1 MGIKGLLLLLK
12 DHSRIYQDIHFRDS
26 KLLVDGTNLAFSLYA
41 RSYLDFSLY
50 ARSNLDSSLY
60 ARFNLDQNRGGEYLA
75 YQVQVQALFM
85 TLGDCG
91 IKPYVVMDGGTGAS
105 DIRLNIREDRQ
116 RGLLRRAQDAALKG
130 SREGIVPPF
139 TTTVFEQTLND
150 MKVPLVRCFGEAD
163 GQLAALAREWCCPVL
178 SIDTDFYI
186 YDLPEGVLP
195 LKHFQWDSWKTRQNS
210 SYIPCKRYTTASFCT
225 FFNID
230 RRLLPVFASLAKNND
245 VNLREINCVQFIPAG
260 RPERWMWV
268 ARLEGLLSWLRART
282 DQTTEDTLT
291 AAMDLIPRVS
301 QQAQTE
307 VLTEVQT
314 AMLEYR
320 LPSSSLRG
328 FFSEGTAPSLPAE
341 MLSWAPEWVRAS
353 LGRGDLGDDVFVHR
367 RKILRIQVEHSALQS
382 CNLTS
387 QPLRQVLYG
396 LLLGQ
401 GGGEV
406 EEVDRDGLE
415 LVRVKV
421 RPLVQG
427 AAQRLRLDSL
437 PQADRAVRLQVCLE
451 TLGVEEEMLEGVPA
465 HLRLPVA
472 VTRYWLRRASPEPT
486 LLKALLMVM
495 VQGEL
500 NRRTGGTTRWQ
511 GYTDHISQPPG
522 FVVAHSLNQ
531 WQACLRDASQ
541 LNLLLCKPLPEPHFA
556 WLYQGRLVHQRQKQL
571 QQREPEDIVQ
581 GDQFRRL
588 YRRLLGAVT
597 QTDPGANRRTG
608 GPEAQLRAS
617 MEHLHLKTLDYQ
629 EEEEEELGWAAGLD
643 LGSDWPRVT
652 VRTRYRTKDREDRSR
667 NPELWRKQE
676 REGWG

>member
-1 MGIKGLLLLLK
+1 MGVKFLLSLLE
-12 DHSRIYQDIHFRDS
+12 DYRQTYQDIHFRDS
-26 KLLVDGTNLAFSLYA
+26 KLLVDGTNLALCLY
-41 RSYLDFSLY
+41 Y
-50 ARSNLDSSLY
+50 RSNLD
-60 ARFNLDQNRGGEYLA
+60 QNHGGEYLA

-85 TLGDCG
+85 ALGDCG

-116 RGLLRRAQDAALKG
+116 RGLLRSAQGAALKG
-130 SREGIVPPF
+130 RRAGIVPPF

-178 SIDTDFYI
+178 SEDTDFYI

-195 LKHFQWDSWKTRQNS
+195 LKHFRWDSWKTRQNS

-245 VNLREINCVQFIPAG
+245 VNLREINWVQFIPAG
-260 RPERWMWV
+260 RPKSWMWV
-268 ARLEGLLSWLRART
+268 ARLEGLLSWLGARK
-282 DQTTEDTLT
+282 DQTTEDILT
-291 AAMDLIPRVS
+291 AAMKLLPDMS

-307 VLTEVQT
+307 VQTEVQT
-314 AMLEYR
+314 AMLEYE

-341 MLSWAPEWVRAS
+341 MLSWAPDWVRVS
-353 LGRGDLGDDVFVHR
+353 LARGDLGADVFVHR
-367 RKILRIQVEHSALQS
+367 KKILRNQVEHSDLQS
-382 CNLTS
+382 SNLTS
-387 QPLRQVLYG
+387 RPIRQVLYG

-401 GGGEV
+401 EGGSEV

-415 LVRVKV
+415 LISVKV
-421 RPLVQG
+421 QPLVQG

-451 TLGVEEEMLEGVPA
+451 TLGVEEETLEGVPA

-500 NRRTGGTTRWQ
+500 NRRTGGTTGWQ
-511 GYTDHISQPPG
+511 GYTNHISQPPG
-522 FVVAHSLNQ
+522 FVVAHSFNQ
-531 WQACLRDASQ
+531 WQACLYDASQ
-541 LNLLLCKPLPEPHFA
+541 LNLLLCKPLPEPHFT
-556 WLYQGRLVHQRQKQL
+556 WLYQGRLVHRRQKQL
-571 QQREPEDIVQ
+571 QEREPEVENANFIS
-581 GDQFRRL
+581 L
-588 YRRLLGAVT
+588 YTRLLGAVT
-597 QTDPGANRRTG
+597 QPDPPPETQNWGGSRRGRG
-608 GPEAQLRAS
+608 GVLPITSPAYTPTRIAKPLCGPSRKSIIIMGDSNLARIP
-617 MEHLHLKTLDYQ
+617 KVKLD
-629 EEEEEELGWAAGLD
+629 
-643 LGSDWPRVT
+643 
-652 VRTRYRTKDREDRSR
+652 
-667 NPELWRKQE
+667 
-676 REGWG
+676 

>member
-1 MGIKGLLLLLK
+1 MGIQGLLSLLE
-12 DHSRIYQDIHFRDS
+12 DYSQTYQDIHFKDS
-26 KLLVDGTNLAFSLYA
+26 KLLVDGTNLALCLYY
-41 RSYLDFSLY
+41 RS
-50 ARSNLDSSLY
+50 
-60 ARFNLDQNRGGEYLA
+60 NLDQNRGGEYLA
-75 YQVQVQALFM
+75 YQVQVQALFT

-105 DIRLNIREDRQ
+105 DIRINIREDRQ
-116 RGLLRRAQDAALKG
+116 RGLLQSAQDAALKG
-130 SREGIVPPF
+130 SRAGIVPPF

-163 GQLAALAREWCCPVL
+163 GQLAALAREWSCPVL

-195 LKHFQWDSWKTRQNS
+195 LKHFQWDSWKTRPNS

-230 RRLLPVFASLAKNND
+230 PRLLPVFASLAKNND
-245 VNLREINCVQFIPAG
+245 VNLREINWVQFLPAD
-260 RPERWMWV
+260 RPGQSISA
-268 ARLEGLLSWLRART
+268 ARLEGLLSWLGART
-282 DQTTEDTLT
+282 DQTAEDTLT

-301 QQAQTE
+301 QHAQTE
-307 VLTEVQT
+307 VQTEVQT

-353 LGRGDLGDDVFVHR
+353 LARGDLGADVFVHR

-387 QPLRQVLYG
+387 QPLRQVWYG

-401 GGGEV
+401 RGGEV
-406 EEVDRDGLE
+406 EERDRDGLE
-415 LVRVKV
+415 LVSVKV

-437 PQADRAVRLQVCLE
+437 PQADPAVRLQVCLE
-451 TLGVEEEMLEGVPA
+451 TLGVEEETLEA

-500 NRRTGGTTRWQ
+500 NRQTGGTTRWQ
-511 GYTDHISQPPG
+511 GYTNHISQPPG

-556 WLYQGRLVHQRQKQL
+556 WLYQGRLVHRRQKQL
-571 QQREPEDIVQ
+571 QEREPEDIVED
-581 GDQFRRL
+581 DQFRRL

-597 QTDPGANRRTG
+597 QPDPGANRRTG

-617 MEHLHLKTLDYQ
+617 MEHLHLNTQDDQ
-629 EEEEEELGWAAGLD
+629 EEEELGGAAGLD
-643 LGSDWPRVT
+643 LCSDWPRVT

-667 NPELWRKQE
+667 NPELGRKQE